1 MDAFQTNKYMMN
13 GNKWNTFIFDLSFI
27 LRDILGIITL
37 GPAEFFWLLRISCLP
52 ALRLMTH

>member
-1 MDAFQTNKYMMN
+1 MN

-37 GPAEFFWLLRISCLP
+37 GPAEFGWFV
-52 ALRLMTH
+52 